1 MMGHIKLKEPPLHFV
16 EGSFI
21 FHAEDDGV
29 CSGGQASGR
38 GLARR
43 VDKLC
48 GKHASREIF
57 ADDAEVG
64 EMGGLNGNRTRGLL
78 GAYPRRSTC

>member
-1 MMGHIKLKEPPLHFV
+1 MVWYAKLKKPPLHFV

-21 FHAEDDGV
+21 FYAEDNGV
-29 CSGGQASGR
+29 CSGGEASG
-38 GLARR
+38 GGFARS

-57 ADDAEVG
+57 ADDAEVR
-64 EMGGLNGNRTRGLL
+64 EMGGLNGGRTRGLR